1 MIRARLMDTE
11 WGVGRAGVSRGK
23 GAGIPQEILHNRQS
37 LLSEGPQPLRT
48 PGAEVAFFLALHTAS
63 PCRTPSRVG
72 GVGGVTTI
80 IMDTPLTPLMT
91 DLETNTRT
99 LSHEQH
105 IEQEKPHGSEEMESQ
120 NLPPLTPRNAEASAN
135 KNKSNNEWK
144 IVNRQNTRKRNMRLI
159 KKYLT
164 IDDIFKKEEHFDSH
178 FIVSFP
184 GINISTDLDIIR
196 TSDEIKQTIG
206 KPKRM
211 IRSGKS
217 ALLIETFDGRQS
229 DKLTK
234 ISQIA
239 GHTVKIEKHKHYN
252 TVKGVVRSK
261 AFGHNTI
268 EQIAEDLKNQG
279 VTDVRRVSLRRNEET
294 IKTDTYILSFN
305 LTKLPPIIIFGEFHR
320 ELVEEYKYKPQQ
332 CFKCQRYGH
341 VAKYCRSEVDICSRC
356 GQQGHVTADCNN
368 SIKCYHCAGS
378 HNSNSKECQKY
389 TCEMNVLE
397 TQMRERIP
405 RGDAVEI
412 VLSQHPEYER
422 FYSNTGRPSAN
433 RRQPTAAAIVA
444 GRTNDNNQPE
454 TTIVSPTDNTMKAP
468 INVADKEKQSS
479 NKTSKPSRSSTTSN
493 HHYSTK
499 TKNSI

>member
-1 MIRARLMDTE
+1 ML
-11 WGVGRAGVSRGK
+11 K
-23 GAGIPQEILHNRQS
+23 
-37 LLSEGPQPLRT
+37 
-48 PGAEVAFFLALHTAS
+48 
-63 PCRTPSRVG
+63 RV
-72 GVGGVTTI
+72 
-80 IMDTPLTPLMT
+80 P
-91 DLETNTRT
+91 TR
-99 LSHEQH
+99 
-105 IEQEKPHGSEEMESQ
+105 IKVI
-120 NLPPLTPRNAEASAN
+120 
-135 KNKSNNEWK
+135 NEWK

-234 ISQIA
+234 MSQIA
-239 GHTVKIEKHKHYN
+239 GHIVKIEKHKHYN

-279 VTDVRRVSLRRNEET
+279 VTDVRRVSLHRNEET

-368 SIKCYHCAGS
+368 SIKCCHCAGS

-389 TCEMNVLE
+389 TFEMNVLE

-422 FYSNTGRPSAN
+422 FYSNAGRPSAN

-479 NKTSKPSRSSTTSN
+479 NKTSKPSRSFL
-493 HHYSTK
+493 YVIK
-499 TKNSI
+499 GR